1 MRKEAEEEEQ
11 NASLVYSPGRNGRAV
26 IRVGEQFGGGA
37 WGRGG
42 RKLQLDTFEVHSTP
56 ILKCR
61 HEEVPLFF
69 FFLSLSIFSL
79 IGIIINIP

>member
-37 WGRGG
+37 GG
-42 RKLQLDTFEVHSTP
+42 ELQLDTFEVHSTP

-69 FFLSLSIFSL
+69 FKFVNIFVNRYYYQHSIRSY
-79 IGIIINIP
+79 